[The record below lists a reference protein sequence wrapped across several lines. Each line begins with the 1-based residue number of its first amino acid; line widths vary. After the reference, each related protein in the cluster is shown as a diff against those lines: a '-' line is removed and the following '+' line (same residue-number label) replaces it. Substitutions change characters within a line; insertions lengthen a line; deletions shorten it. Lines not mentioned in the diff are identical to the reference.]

1 MGQYRASDAI
11 NGPSLISWARVPLAA
26 LFPFV
31 VDDAVLAT
39 IVLFA
44 AGASDV
50 VDGWLARST
59 GRATPMGAV
68 IDPIT
73 DKIFVLTVVATL
85 VMTHRLPIWSVLL
98 LSTREVGE
106 APLVLWY
113 ATSRRLR
120 RGRVREPMANW
131 TGKAAT
137 AFQFATVALAIVG
150 SRYTTSALMITAVL
164 GVVAAFSYLRLALAS
179 HARGGNP
186 ESGRAARA
194 P

>member
-1 MGQYRASDAI
+1 M

-31 VDDAVLAT
+31 VDDPLRAT
-39 IVLFA
+39 VVLFV

-59 GRATPMGAV
+59 GRCTPMGAV

-73 DKIFVLTVVATL
+73 DKLFVLTVVTTL
-85 VMTHRLPIWSVLL
+85 VLTHRLPLWSVLL

-137 AFQFATVALAIVG
+137 VFQFATVALAIVG
-150 SRYTTSALMITAVL
+150 SPWTMTLLTVTAML
-164 GVVAAFSYLRLALAS
+164 GVLAAFSYLRVALAS
-179 HARGGNP
+179 HARGQSIP
-186 ESGRAARA
+186 PAHA